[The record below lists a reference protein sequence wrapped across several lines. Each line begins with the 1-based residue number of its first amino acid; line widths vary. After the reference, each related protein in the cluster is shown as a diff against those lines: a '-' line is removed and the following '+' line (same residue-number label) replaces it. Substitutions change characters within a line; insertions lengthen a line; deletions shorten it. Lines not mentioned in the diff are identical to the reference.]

1 MDKLQRQETGI
12 HEIDRVLGGG
22 IVPGSLILLAGD
34 PGIGKSTLL
43 LQVSNTI
50 GHRYGSVL
58 YASGEESELQTKMR
72 AQRLNIH
79 GDGCY
84 IVAETNLE
92 AILQS
97 ALTLRPNLL
106 VIDSIQ
112 TMCIETVESAPG
124 SVSQVREG
132 TARLLRFAKDTGI
145 PVVIIGHVTKEGNI
159 AGPRMLEHMVDVVL
173 YFEGE
178 RNYHFRVLRVM
189 KNRFGST
196 SETGIFG
203 MDETGLTEVENP
215 SALLLAERS
224 DDQAGSVVIAC
235 MEGIRPLLVEV
246 QALATP
252 TVFGMPRRTAIGY
265 DYNRLIILLA
275 VLEKRIGLRLGT
287 QDVYVNVIGG
297 IRVAEPAAD
306 MAMALAITSSF
317 RDLPIHRG
325 TVVMGEVGLTGDVRM
340 IPRVDMRIKEAMKMG
355 FKRFIIPSGNKD
367 SLKEASFPGCEIYGV
382 RHILNAM
389 DLALGKK

>member
-1 MDKLQRQETGI
+1 
-12 HEIDRVLGGG
+12 
-22 IVPGSLILLAGD
+22 
-34 PGIGKSTLL
+34 
-43 LQVSNTI
+43 
-50 GHRYGSVL
+50 
-58 YASGEESELQTKMR
+58 
-72 AQRLNIH
+72 
-79 GDGCY
+79 
-84 IVAETNLE
+84 
-92 AILQS
+92 
-97 ALTLRPNLL
+97 
-106 VIDSIQ
+106 
-112 TMCIETVESAPG
+112 
-124 SVSQVREG
+124 
-132 TARLLRFAKDTGI
+132 LRFAKDTDI

-235 MEGIRPLLVEV
+235 MEGVRPLLVEV

-297 IRVAEPAAD
+297 IKVTEPAAD

-325 TVVMGEVGLTGDVRM
+325 TVVMGEVGLTGDIRM
-340 IPRVDMRIKEAMKMG
+340 IPRVDMRIKEAIKMG

-367 SLKEASFPGCEIYGV
+367 SLKESAFSKCEIYGV
-382 RHILNAM
+382 RHILDAM
-389 DLALGKK
+389 DLALEKK